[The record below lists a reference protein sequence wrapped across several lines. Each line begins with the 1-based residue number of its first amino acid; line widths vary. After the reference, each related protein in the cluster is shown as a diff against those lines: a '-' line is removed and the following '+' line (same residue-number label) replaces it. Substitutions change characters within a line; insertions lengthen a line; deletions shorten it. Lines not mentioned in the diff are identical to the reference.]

1 MKKSFFLSFLVFIA
15 CFESSNQTSEVIQS
29 QQSTTTITLTGV
41 ENTTTTSIQQ
51 KNVKK
56 ESTNILAKPDFL
68 SINSTTQVLDGCKPF
83 KGSSIKI
90 DCLSYGKIL
99 TSYTFENEVVDVSR
113 FENNF
118 YVILKR
124 GQIYQLNIETGDRT
138 LFLDYSDK
146 ISFVG
151 EGGLLSLAFNSIGND
166 FVVSYVNT
174 EGELIFELNLYEN
187 NIFEVVD
194 KKTLL
199 KLKNNARVHFAG
211 NVIWSEHFNDYI
223 ASIGDFTG
231 NSENPRFNSIPQDTS
246 TPLGKIILLQKKVEY
261 TNEFVDT
268 SKKED
273 EQLSNIIAL
282 GLRNP
287 WKFFEVNNQLYIFD
301 VGLYDYEEVNVLTY
315 DSLPQNFGWPY
326 FEGYERSMD
335 IEEVDSYT
343 LDLQFDNKI
352 YKNINEYFEYETVMP
367 LLFYNHNV
375 DNLANRFAV
384 IGGDFILDPM
394 SDFNFSIVFA
404 DFLSDEIFLYNIYD
418 NILKIVPV
426 ENIAGAT
433 SIKHLASNKVLVT
446 TTSGFVHIIE
456 LPNSN

>member
-1 MKKSFFLSFLVFIA
+1 MKKSFLLIFLVFIT
-15 CFESSNQTSEVIQS
+15 CSESPQQLSEIDESFQNRP
-29 QQSTTTITLTGV
+29 TITISDV
-41 ENTTTTSIQQ
+41 ENTTTTAIEQEI
-51 KNVKK
+51 VKIENTK
-56 ESTNILAKPDFL
+56 DLGDPEYLTID
-68 SINSTTQVLDGCKPF
+68 STTQLLDGCKPF
-83 KGSSIKI
+83 KGSSVKVE
-90 DCLSYGKIL
+90 CLSYGKII
-99 TSYTFENEVVDVSR
+99 TSFTFENEVVDITS
-113 FENNF
+113 FKNNF

-124 GQIYQLNIETGDRT
+124 GQIYQLNIESGEKT

-146 ISFVG
+146 VSFIG
-151 EGGLLSLAFNSIGND
+151 EGGVLSLAFNSIGND

-174 EGELIFELNLYEN
+174 QGELIFELNLYEN
-187 NIFEVVD
+187 NVFDVVN
-194 KKTLL
+194 KKILL

-211 NVIWSEHFNDYI
+211 NVIWSEYFNDYI

-231 NSENPRFNSIPQDTS
+231 NAENPRFNSIPQDTS
-246 TPLGKIILLQKKVEY
+246 TPLGKIVLLQKKVEY
-261 TNEFVDT
+261 TKNFVDT
-268 SKKED
+268 SAKED

-301 VGLYDYEEVNVLTY
+301 VGLYDYEEVNVLSY

-326 FEGYERSMD
+326 FEGYEKSKD
-335 IEEVDSYT
+335 IAEVDSYT
-343 LDLQFDNKI
+343 LDLKFDHKI
-352 YKNINEYFEYETVMP
+352 YKDINEYLEYETLMP

-404 DFLSDEIFLYNIYD
+404 DFLSDEIFLYNIYE

-426 ENIAGAT
+426 DTIAGAT
-433 SIKHLASNKVLVT
+433 SIKYLASNKVLVT

>member
-1 MKKSFFLSFLVFIA
+1 MKKVFFFFILVFLA
-15 CFESSNQTSEVIQS
+15 CSQPLDQS
-29 QQSTTTITLTGV
+29 IDVNKLQETTTTISISEV
-41 ENTTTTSIQQ
+41 ENSSTTVIQQ
-51 KNVKK
+51 EIETT
-56 ESTNILAKPDFL
+56 ESMENLGDPVYL
-68 SINSTTQVLDGCKPF
+68 SVESTTQLLDGCKPF
-83 KGSSIKI
+83 KGSSVKVE
-90 DCLSYGKIL
+90 CLSYGKII
-99 TSYTFENEVVDVSR
+99 TSFTFENEVVDITN
-113 FENNF
+113 FKNNF

-124 GQIYQLNIETGDRT
+124 GQIYQLNIESGEKK

-146 ISFVG
+146 VSFIG
-151 EGGLLSLAFNSIGND
+151 EGGVLSLAFNSIGND

-174 EGELIFELNLYEN
+174 QGELIFELNLYEN
-187 NIFEVVD
+187 NVFDVVN
-194 KKTLL
+194 KKILL
-199 KLKNNARVHFAG
+199 KLKNNASVHFAG
-211 NVIWSEHFNDYI
+211 NVIWSEYFNDYI

-231 NSENPRFNSIPQDTS
+231 NAENPRFNSLPQDTS
-246 TPLGKIILLQKKVEY
+246 TPLGKIVLLQKKVEY
-261 TNEFVDT
+261 TKNFVDT
-268 SKKED
+268 SAKED

-301 VGLYDYEEVNVLTY
+301 VGLYDYEEVNVLSY

-326 FEGYERSMD
+326 FEGYEKSKD
-335 IEEVDSYT
+335 IAEVDSYT
-343 LDLQFDNKI
+343 LDLQFDHKI
-352 YKNINEYFEYETVMP
+352 YKDINEYLEYETLMP

-404 DFLSDEIFLYNIYD
+404 DFLSDEIFLYNIYE

-426 ENIAGAT
+426 DTIAGAT
-433 SIKHLASNKVLVT
+433 SIKYLGSNKVLVT

-456 LPNSN
+456 LLNSN